1 MKLKQILSLF
11 LIIVTLFSV
20 CSMPTS
26 AAKIL
31 RYDSLDAIEENL
43 DVFKTISKGSISVVS
58 YKKNWYYQFSRK
70 GYNTVQIK
78 VSAFSTQPKNKY
90 LANDN
95 AALTKNCNDNY
106 SRVCYYNTM
115 STREMSQGKTT
126 YNRYTTNMYRFSLET
141 QGMTHDEVTLKCKLT
156 HGVRFEYHEKVPATV
171 QRMYAGKPL
180 APGELYYGK
189 IPAPGEL
196 VEPANAQEYLLALK
210 RSSDVDPIVPTASL
224 SVKNTGTNNVC
235 LSTYTLCG
243 VGDSSTKLNVNSLI
257 SVASATKSAIIA
269 ASAKNP
275 VGSFVA
281 LTKLI
286 GGAKTVLTKESNQY
300 NTGESTAL
308 TKYGQ
313 NPVLE
318 IIYKSPI
325 TLAST
330 GDWFQVTTNLNKS
343 KFSSKTNA
351 TFKIAFSFS
360 HPEK

>member
-70 GYNTVQIK
+70 GYDTVQIK
-78 VSAFSTQPKNKY
+78 VTAFSTQPKNKY

-126 YNRYTTNMYRFSLET
+126 DNLYTTYDLYTTRMYRFSLET

-156 HGVRFEYHEKVPATV
+156 HGVRFEYHEKVPATFR
-171 QRMYAGKPL
+171 RMYAGKTIAL
-180 APGELYYGK
+180 GT
-189 IPAPGEL
+189 L
-196 VEPANAQEYLLALK
+196 VEPANAQEYMKALK

-257 SVASATKSAIIA
+257 SVASATKSVLTA

-275 VGSFVA
+275 VGVFVA

-286 GGAKTVLTKESNQY
+286 GGTKTVLTKESNQY

-318 IIYKSPI
+318 VIYKSPI